1 MEITTASNTT
11 GTSLPLAPSLPE
23 VERRSASLEEAEF
36 RESSDKM
43 VFEGRAAVFNEWA
56 KIGSFEERV
65 MRGAF
70 RKAINRGTDV
80 VFALNHNLDF
90 TMARTTV
97 EEGPGSLVLSE
108 SGKGLEV
115 YAELAP
121 TSTARDLKVLVE
133 SRVINEMSFSWP
145 RGATVDEWNT
155 DYTKRSISEFTD
167 LIDVSPVVG
176 PAYAGTSAS
185 MRDLWGALRDQIH
198 RDSSIPGEERAKL
211 EGLLAQYDPSTLYP
225 GELHRQAEGPEQ
237 AETAPEIETEEET
250 DSEPSL
256 GRHSLAAVERRL
268 IDIRLKGAL
277 R

>member
-1 MEITTASNTT
+1 VETTVTTTSNISST
-11 GTSLPLAPSLPE
+11 LAPALPE
-23 VERRSASLEEAEF
+23 VERRSASLEQAEF

-56 KIGSFEERV
+56 KIGSFEERI

-70 RKAINRGTDV
+70 HKAINRGTDV

-90 TMARTTV
+90 TMARSTV

-133 SRVINEMSFSWP
+133 ARVINEMSFSWP
-145 RGATVDEWNT
+145 RGASVDEWSA

-185 MRDLWGALRDQIH
+185 MRDLVGALADQIH
-198 RDSSIPGEERAKL
+198 RDSSIPGEEREKL

-225 GELHRQAEGPEQ
+225 GELHRQAEGQEQ
-237 AETAPEIETEEET
+237 AGTAPEDETEEET
-250 DSEPSL
+250 DRDDSL
-256 GRHSLAAVERRL
+256 GRQALAAVERRL

>member
-1 MEITTASNTT
+1 VETTGSNTT
-11 GTSLPLAPSLPE
+11 NSLTLVPVLPE
-23 VERRSASLEEAEF
+23 VERRSASLEQAEF

-43 VFEGRAAVFNEWA
+43 VFEGRAAVFNEVA
-56 KIGSFEERV
+56 KIGSFEEQI

-70 RKAINRGTDV
+70 RKAINRGVDV

-90 TMARTTV
+90 TMARSTV

-121 TSTARDLKVLVE
+121 TSASRDLKVLIDTG
-133 SRVINEMSFSWP
+133 VINEMSFSWP

-176 PAYAGTSAS
+176 PAYAGTQAS
-185 MRDLWGALRDQIH
+185 MRDLANALAEQIH
-198 RDSSIPGEERAKL
+198 RDPAIPDEERSKL

-225 GELHRQAEGPEQ
+225 GELHRQANGPEQ
-237 AETAPEIETEEET
+237 AETAPEITTEEET
-250 DSEPSL
+250 DSDPSL
-256 GRHSLAAVERRL
+256 GRRRLAAVEWRL